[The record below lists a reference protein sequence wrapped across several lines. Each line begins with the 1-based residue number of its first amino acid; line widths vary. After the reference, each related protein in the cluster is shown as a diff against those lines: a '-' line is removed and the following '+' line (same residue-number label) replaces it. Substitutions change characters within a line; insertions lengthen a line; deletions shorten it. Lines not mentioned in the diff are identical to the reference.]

1 VVIYWSDG
9 AVTLYGWSRAEAMGR
24 DIVELTPGELSRGE
38 AKEIMRLLR
47 SGHSWTGNF
56 VVHGKNGEPFT
67 ASVADFPVRDSG
79 GELLGIIGVSHRL

>member
-24 DIVELTPGELSRGE
+24 NILELTPGEISRGE
-38 AKEIMRLLR
+38 AEEIMRLLR

-56 VVHGKNGEPFT
+56 VVRGRNGETFT
-67 ASVADFPVRDSG
+67 ANVADFPVRDTA